1 MAKAKTAKEANR
13 KKDDST
19 VLYTFLDSYERY
31 VKEILQPTHIE
42 IQRVLEIWQQPGHW
56 SKFTGSSSA
65 LIPTPV
71 RNAVS
76 RIKRPEQVVD
86 KILRKPHKFP
96 KGLKPVS
103 FRTMYDTIGVR
114 IVVYFLSHL
123 PLIDRELRNAELM
136 EIAEEQPPVVYLDA
150 DEARILGLGH
160 LEQVDKPSGY
170 RSIHY
175 KVRLRQ
181 SALPEEIR
189 PTFELQV
196 RTVAQ
201 DLWSA
206 LEHHLGYKPAKRT
219 HSTAR
224 RQLRILSGM
233 LSAIDENFD
242 LLYAELSRF
251 QKEMEYEPDEPLTV
265 ETLPS
270 VLSEV
275 GIVCAQRDINNILK
289 LLDSR
294 GVQTVRDM
302 LELATP
308 RRLDIIR
315 NIYHSTIGRHPAD
328 LELVAN
334 LAAMRG
340 SRSESEE
347 IQRIKMQIAYRGA
360 WDSIRRESTTSSS
373 D

>member
-1 MAKAKTAKEANR
+1 MEQKI
-13 KKDDST
+13 DDSA
-19 VLYTFLDSYERY
+19 VLISFLQAYERY
-31 VKEILQPTHIE
+31 VKEILQPTHVE
-42 IQRVLEIWQQPGHW
+42 IHRVMEIWQQPGHW
-56 SKFTGSSSA
+56 SKYSGSREG
-65 LIPTPV
+65 LIPTPI
-71 RNAVS
+71 RTAIS

-96 KGLKPVS
+96 EGLKPVS

-136 EIAEEQPPVVYLDA
+136 EISSEEPPVAYMNVDQ
-150 DEARILGLGH
+150 ARILGLSH
-160 LEQVDKPSGY
+160 IKQVEKPSGY
-170 RSIHY
+170 RSVHY
-175 KVRLRQ
+175 KVRLKQ
-181 SALPEEIR
+181 SNLPEELR

-224 RQLRILSGM
+224 TQLRILSGM

-242 LLYAELSRF
+242 MLYGELSRF
-251 QKEMEYEPDEPLTV
+251 QREVEYGPSEPLTV

-294 GVQTVRDM
+294 GVQTVGEM
-302 LELATP
+302 LNLATP

-315 NIYHSTIGRHPAD
+315 NTYHSTLGRHPAD

-334 LAAMRG
+334 LAAMYG
-340 SRSESEE
+340 SASEAEE
-347 IQRIKMQIAYRGA
+347 IQRIEMQIAYRGA
-360 WDSIRRESTTSSS
+360 WDSIRRETQTASS

>member
-1 MAKAKTAKEANR
+1 MNR
-13 KKDDST
+13 KNDDST
-19 VLYTFLDSYERY
+19 VLYTFLDEYERY
-31 VKEILQPTHIE
+31 VKEVLQPTHLE
-42 IQRVLEIWQQPGHW
+42 IQKVLEIWQQPGHW
-56 SKFTGSSSA
+56 GKYSDSREMF
-65 LIPTPV
+65 IPTPI
-71 RNAVS
+71 RTALS

-86 KILRKPHKFP
+86 KILRKKHRFP
-96 KGLKPVS
+96 EGLKPIS
-103 FRTMYDTIGVR
+103 FQTMYDTIGVR

-136 EIAEEQPPVVYLDA
+136 EISSEEPPVAYMSTDQ
-150 DEARILGLGH
+150 ARILGLSH

-170 RSIHY
+170 RSVHY
-175 KVRLRQ
+175 KVRLRK
-181 SALPEEIR
+181 SSLPNGMR

-224 RQLRILSGM
+224 TQLRILSGM

-242 LLYAELSRF
+242 LLYGELSRF
-251 QKEMEYEPDEPLTV
+251 QKEREYDPEETLTV

-275 GIVCAQRDINNILK
+275 GIICAQRDINNVLK

-315 NIYHSTIGRHPAD
+315 NTYHSTLGRHPAD

-340 SRSESEE
+340 SGSESEE

-360 WDSIRRESTTSSS
+360 WESIRRDTQTASS